1 VESDE
6 LLTALGRVVRARR
19 VALGYS
25 QESFAEALDVHRT
38 YVGAIERGEQN
49 VSLRNLA
56 RIARAL
62 DLSLTEMFEEIEAG
76 GPRTAGANMPSRGR
90 RRSRSA

>member
-1 VESDE
+1 VETDP

-19 VALGYS
+19 AALGYS

-56 RIARAL
+56 RIAGAL
-62 DLSLTEMFEEIEAG
+62 DVSLSTMFAEIEAG
-76 GPRTAGANMPSRGR
+76 APTDAVGQPPRGR
-90 RRSRSA
+90 RRR